1 MLSVHYPK
9 PRQRLAMRLSMTAFY
24 PRADKVIAVS
34 QGAAADVARLAGLSA
49 DVVEVVYNP
58 IDLPNEVAETA
69 ASRQLW
75 GEQGPRIISAGA
87 LKPEKN
93 HELLIRAFA
102 QLLDRRPS
110 ARLLIIGEG
119 ALRPRL
125 QALCV
130 EVGIDD
136 KVRMAGFQLDPW
148 PYYAGADLFVL
159 SSDNEGLPL
168 VLVEAM
174 HAGLRLV
181 STECAEGV
189 GEILDGDRFG
199 KLVPVGNEDALAAAM
214 EQALDE
220 PANPARQKAR
230 ARELA
235 GPRQFARYVELL
247 TA

>member
-1 MLSVHYPK
+1 
-9 PRQRLAMRLSMTAFY
+9 
-24 PRADKVIAVS
+24 
-34 QGAAADVARLAGLSA
+34 
-49 DVVEVVYNP
+49 VVYNP
-58 IDLPNEVAETA
+58 IDLPDEVTEKA
-69 ASRQLW
+69 AWQ
-75 GEQGPRIISAGA
+75 EFPAAQGSRIISAGA

-102 QLLDRRPS
+102 QLLGRRPD
-110 ARLLIIGEG
+110 AQLLIIGEG

-125 QALCV
+125 EALCV
-130 EVGIDD
+130 ELGLGD
-136 KVRMAGFQLDPW
+136 KVRLAGFQLDPW
-148 PYYAGADLFVL
+148 PYYASADLFVL
-159 SSDNEGLPL
+159 SSNNEGLPL

-181 STECAEGV
+181 STDCADGV
-189 GEILDGDRFG
+189 SEILDGDRFG
-199 KLVPVGNEDALAAAM
+199 KVVPVGDEDALAAAM

-220 PANPARQKAR
+220 PANADQQKAR